1 MSKQTSL
8 FLTQQI
14 INTGQ
19 TFVSGDALVDKIV
32 APAGMDDSIVKSIN
46 IHSTSSIP
54 VQIVFSIFSE
64 QTSSGYPIVTV
75 PVGAFAG
82 SGIAPSVDVFATSGI
97 PSLPLDN
104 AGKRYYPIGSG
115 TQIRAT
121 CRNNPSSIGAIN
133 VTSIIENY

>member
-1 MSKQTSL
+1 MAKQTSL

-19 TFVSGDALVDKIV
+19 TIVSGDALINKIV

-46 IHSTSSIP
+46 VHSTCSVPIQ
-54 VQIVFSIFSE
+54 VVFSVFST
-64 QTSSGYPIVTV
+64 QTSSGYPIVIV
-75 PVGAFAG
+75 PVGSFAG

-115 TQIRAT
+115 TQIRAM
-121 CRNNPSSIGAIN
+121 CMSNPSSVGAIN

>member
-14 INTGQ
+14 VNTGQ
-19 TFVSGDALVDKIV
+19 TFVSGEALVTKVV
-32 APAGMDDSIVKSIN
+32 APAGVDDSIVKSIN
-46 IHSTSSIP
+46 VHSTCSVPI
-54 VQIVFSIFSE
+54 QMVFSIFST

-75 PVGAFAG
+75 PIGAFAG

-97 PSLPLDN
+97 PSLPIDN
-104 AGKRYYPIGSG
+104 AGKKYYPIGSG
-115 TQIRAT
+115 TQIRAM
-121 CRNNPSSIGAIN
+121 CMSNPSSVGAIN

>member
-1 MSKQTSL
+1 MPKQTSL

-19 TFVSGDALVDKIV
+19 TFVSGDALVARIV
-32 APAGMDDSIVKSIN
+32 APAGVDDSIVKSIN
-46 IHSTSSIP
+46 VHSTSSVP
-54 VQIVFSIFSE
+54 VQMVFSIFST

-75 PVGAFAG
+75 PIGAFAG
-82 SGIAPSVDVFATSGI
+82 SGTAPSVDVFAASGI

-115 TQIRAT
+115 VQIRAM
-121 CRNNPSSIGAIN
+121 CMSNPSSIGAIN

>member
-19 TFVSGDALVDKIV
+19 TFTSGDALVNRIV
-32 APAGMDDSIVKSIN
+32 ASAGVDDSIIKSIN
-46 IHSTSSIP
+46 VHSTSSIP
-54 VQIVFSIFSE
+54 VQMVFSIFS
-64 QTSSGYPIVTV
+64 TITASGYPIVTV
-75 PVGAFAG
+75 PIGAFAG

-115 TQIRAT
+115 VQIRAM
-121 CRNNPSSIGAIN
+121 CMNNPSSVGAIN